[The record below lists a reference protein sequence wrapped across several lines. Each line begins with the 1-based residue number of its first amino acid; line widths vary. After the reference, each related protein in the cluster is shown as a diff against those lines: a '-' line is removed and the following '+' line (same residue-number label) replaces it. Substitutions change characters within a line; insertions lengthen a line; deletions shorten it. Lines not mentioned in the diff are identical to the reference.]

1 MSEAKSLPE
10 SSASLPEWMSHLEN
24 SCHHDNCIKALSI
37 AWEAL
42 EKCNS
47 PETDWEN
54 GEIGVGNIFRHI
66 TKEALR
72 RIAAIGGD
80 AESIRELGET
90 K

>member
-1 MSEAKSLPE
+1 MKPNEVIS
-10 SSASLPEWMSHLEN
+10 SLPEWRTSQKP
-24 SCHHDNCIKALSI
+24 HDLMQRERRALMAMDI

-42 EKCNS
+42 EECNS

-54 GEIGVGNIFRHI
+54 GEIGVGNTFRHI
-66 TKEALR
+66 TKDALR

-80 AESIRELGET
+80 AESFRELGET